1 MSERPLILASTSP
14 YRRQL
19 LERLGVPFATEAPGA
34 DETPCPGEPPET
46 LVVRLAEAKARAVA
60 PRHPDALVIG
70 SDQVA
75 SVEGEILGKPGDR
88 TRAER
93 QLHRLSGRTVVFHT
107 GLCLLDTRTQAVWR
121 DRVPFFV
128 TFRELSEA
136 TIQAY
141 LDREPAFDC
150 AGAFKSEGLGIALC
164 QRMEGEDPTALLGL
178 PLIRLCQMLEAAG
191 RPVI

>member
-19 LERLGVPFATEAPGA
+19 LERLGVPFTTAAPDA

-60 PRHPDALVIG
+60 AAHPDALVIG

-75 SVEGEILGKPGDR
+75 SG
-88 TRAER
+88 
-93 QLHRLSGRTVVFHT
+93 
-107 GLCLLDTRTQAVWR
+107 
-121 DRVPFFV
+121 
-128 TFRELSEA
+128 ELSEA
-136 TIQAY
+136 AIQAY

-164 QRMEGEDPTALLGL
+164 QRMEGEDPTALLPAADP
-178 PLIRLCQMLEAAG
+178 PLSDVGGGGPTGHLRVGARIKVAK
-191 RPVI
+191 